1 MELTLGSMA
10 WGRVAQI
17 LALLIAVLCAA
28 PAMAG
33 DSIMTGTRVAGDETR
48 TRFVADLTL
57 PVGYTVYVLPDPY
70 RVIIDMPQIRFDLP
84 DGAGRQ
90 TRGLVTAFRY
100 GDLEAGKSRLV
111 LDTQGPVLIEKSF
124 IAEAQAGQPARMVVD
139 LVRST
144 PEAFQATLAQDEG
157 VTEDAIAAAN
167 AAEETPDVAVALPRP
182 KPGSVAA
189 PQDGPKVAEQPKR
202 QRKLIVIDPGHGG
215 IDPGAIGR
223 RKTKEKDVVLAF
235 GLKLREQLVKENRYE
250 VVMTRSG
257 DDFVSLKD
265 RVRIA
270 REHQADLFIA
280 LHADTVR
287 GPEARGATIYT
298 LSEKASD
305 AEAEALAHKENRAD
319 IIAGIDLG
327 TESEEVTDILIDLVQ
342 RESKSHSLL
351 FARKAVAEMK
361 TATHFTGK
369 PLRSAGFVVLK
380 APDVPS
386 VLIEL
391 GYLSS
396 THDEQQ
402 LVSLEWQKRVAAAM
416 ATAVD
421 RYFQTEVAV
430 RAD

>member
-1 MELTLGSMA
+1 MELTWGSMA

-17 LALLIAVLCAA
+17 LALLLTVLCAA
-28 PAMAG
+28 PVMAG
-33 DSIMTGTRVAGDETR
+33 DSILTGTRVAGDETR

-100 GDLEAGKSRLV
+100 GDVEAGKSRLV

-157 VTEDAIAAAN
+157 ITEDAIAAAN
-167 AAEETPDVAVALPRP
+167 TAEETPDKAVALPRP

-189 PQDGPKVAEQPKR
+189 PQDEPKVAEQPKR

-223 RKTKEKDVVLAF
+223 KKTKEKDVVLAF
-235 GLKLREQLVKENRYE
+235 GLKLREQLVKENRYQ

-305 AEAEALAHKENRAD
+305 SEAEALAHKENRAD

-361 TATHFTGK
+361 TATQFTGK

-396 THDEQQ
+396 THDELQ
-402 LVSLEWQKRVAAAM
+402 LVSSEWQERVAAAM